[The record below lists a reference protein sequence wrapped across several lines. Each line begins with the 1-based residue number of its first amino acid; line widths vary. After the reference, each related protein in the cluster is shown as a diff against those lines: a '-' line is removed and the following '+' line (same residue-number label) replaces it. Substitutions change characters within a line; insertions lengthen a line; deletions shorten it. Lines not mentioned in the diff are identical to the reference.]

1 MAEDAVQKYL
11 TDIGEIYRTGGGV
24 AEESYYGALEAL
36 LNEAGKALKP
46 RVRCVGQ
53 LKDTGAGTPDFGF
66 FTANQF
72 QSSKDSRPI
81 EGQNPE
87 RGVIECKPWKDDSFA
102 RTDSSQVSKYW
113 DKYGLVL
120 VTNFRDFVLVGRSED
135 GKPVRLESYRM
146 AESESKFCEILEH
159 PQKAAKEQ
167 GGRFVEFLRRA
178 MLHAAPLTEPEDLAW
193 FLASYAREAKGRVE
207 QSANLPALEGLKNA
221 LEEALG
227 MKFEGEKG
235 EHFFQATLVQTLFYG
250 VFSSWVLWSREHGGQ
265 PDAKFNWH
273 DAAWT
278 LHVPMI
284 TSLFDQIATP
294 KRLKPLGIDEVLDW
308 AGMVLN
314 RVDRASFFSK
324 FEQENA
330 VQYFYEPFLKA
341 YDPELR
347 KDLGVWYT
355 PPEIVKYQVERIDR
369 VLREELNITD
379 GLADEQVVVLDPCCG
394 TGAYLVEVL
403 KRIHKTLAEK
413 GASALTAQG
422 VKEAARKRVFGFE
435 ILPAPFVISH
445 LQIGL
450 LLRTIGAPLNAEGSE
465 RAGVYLTNALTG
477 WEPLEDPKTLL
488 PFPELKEERDKANK
502 VKQESPILVILGN
515 PPYNAFAGTSP
526 EEEGDLVELY
536 KGAYDV
542 KIPLKRDKEKIIR
555 KYQLSDPVQDGGW
568 GIKKY
573 NLDELYVRFF
583 RIAERRIVKSGKG
596 IVSYISNFSYLGDPS
611 FVVMRNKFMEGFDK
625 IWIDCM
631 NGDSRETGKMTPEGK
646 PDPSVFSTEQTS
658 VGIRVGTAICV
669 LVRKE
674 KRDKKP
680 RVLFQHYWG
689 TNKKEDLLE
698 SLKAKDFDR
707 RYKAANPEK
716 SNKLSFRPANVSEDY
731 LGWVKLA
738 DLCQLKPFPAFME
751 SRKGALIDFDKAK
764 LTEKMKSYF
773 NNSVSWDEFS
783 HRYSEVCESN
793 KTYDAKKIR
802 TTLLKTNSYK
812 ENNLKK
818 YFLHPFDI
826 RWCYHEVKTP
836 LWHRSRP
843 ELSQQFWDD
852 NIHLVSRLKTEKE
865 AKGSPLIITKIMADC
880 QSLARNVSIAPLYYK
895 IQKKKSKDD
904 DEMTANFL
912 GDRGR
917 KEEVRA
923 NLSNN
928 ARTYLENLG
937 LRDPD
942 KEKNVAE
949 FLWMHCLAIGYSSA
963 YLEENADGIRQD
975 WPRIPLPKTKKVLL
989 ESAELG
995 RQVAALLDTES
1006 PVEGVTTGK
1015 IDSRLKSIGVI
1026 TRVEGGAIRPDK
1038 GELDL
1043 TAGWGHAGK
1052 GGVCMPGA
1060 GKYEERKQEDA
1071 ELKKTF
1077 GDETLDIYL
1086 NGAAYWENVP
1096 KCVWEYYIGGYQV
1109 IKKRLSY
1116 REKGMLGRGLKVE
1129 EAEYVTEMARRLSA
1143 LIMLQEKLNTNYE
1156 TVKSDTW
1163 VWPRTIT

>member
-11 TDIGEIYRTGGGV
+11 TDVWEIYRTGGGV
-24 AEESYYGALEAL
+24 DEKSYYGPLEIL
-36 LNEAGKALKP
+36 LNEVGRKLKP

-53 LKDTGAGTPDFGF
+53 LKNTGAGEPDFGF

-81 EGQNPE
+81 AGQIPE
-87 RGVIECKPWKDDSFA
+87 RGVVECKPWKDDSFV
-102 RTDSSQVSKYW
+102 RTNSAQVSKYW
-113 DKYGLVL
+113 NRYGLVL

-146 AESESKFCEILEH
+146 AESESKFYKILEH

-167 GGRFVEFLRRA
+167 GERFVEFLRRA
-178 MLHAAPLTEPEDLAW
+178 MLHAAPMTEPEDLAW
-193 FLASYAREAKGRVE
+193 FLASYAREARGRVE
-207 QSANLPALEGLKNA
+207 QSVNLPALEGLKNA

-235 EHFFQATLVQTLFYG
+235 KHFFLATLVQTLFYG
-250 VFSSWVLWSREHGGQ
+250 VFSSWVLWSRGKWGQ
-265 PDAKFNWH
+265 PEAKFNWH

-284 TSLFDQIATP
+284 ASLFDQIATP

-314 RVDRASFFSK
+314 RVERARFFSK
-324 FEQENA
+324 FEEEHA

-355 PPEIVKYQVERIDR
+355 PPEIVKYQVERVDK
-369 VLREELNITD
+369 VLREELSIAD
-379 GLADEQVVVLDPCCG
+379 GLADERVVVLDPCCG
-394 TGAYLVEVL
+394 TGTYLVEVL
-403 KRIHKTLAEK
+403 KRIHKTLSEK
-413 GASALTAQG
+413 GASALTAQS

-450 LLRTIGAPLNAEGSE
+450 MLRTLGAPLNAEGSE

-526 EEEGDLVELY
+526 EEEGGLVDCY
-536 KGAYDV
+536 KEGLT
-542 KIPLKRDKEKIIR
+542 KPIKE
-555 KYQLSDPVQDGGW
+555 GGW
-568 GIKKY
+568 GIKKF
-573 NLDELYVRFF
+573 NLDDLYVRFF

-611 FVVMRNKFMEGFDK
+611 FVVMRNKFLKGFDG

-631 NGDSRETGKMTPEGK
+631 NGDSRETGKLTPEGK

-674 KRDKKP
+674 KRDDKP
-680 RVLFQHYWG
+680 RVRFQHYWG
-689 TNKKEDLLE
+689 ANKREDLLE
-698 SLKAKDFDR
+698 SLGEKNFES
-707 RYKAANPEK
+707 RYKIAESMKVNRY
-716 SNKLSFRPANVSEDY
+716 SFRPLLVSKEY
-731 LGWVKLA
+731 LNWPIVPALGGDKPNSGPIERRGNSLIVFPDEETKLELLIPYLDEKNSDSEMENIA
-738 DLCQLKPFPAFME
+738 PAFMKSSGE
-751 SRKGALIDFDKAK
+751 FDAVKTRKALKGKTSFKEERI
-764 LTEKMKSYF
+764 T
-773 NNSVSWDEFS
+773 
-783 HRYSEVCESN
+783 RY
-793 KTYDAKKIR
+793 
-802 TTLLKTNSYK
+802 
-812 ENNLKK
+812 
-818 YFLHPFDI
+818 PFKPLDI
-826 RWCYHEVKTP
+826 RIAY
-836 LWHRSRP
+836 LDP
-843 ELSQQFWDD
+843 E
-852 NIHLVSRLKTEKE
+852 
-865 AKGSPLIITKIMADC
+865 
-880 QSLARNVSIAPLYYK
+880 IAPLFSRPGPELLKHSCIKGNSYFITRDTADKYPEGPPFLYATLVCDYDA
-895 IQKKKSKDD
+895 ISGHARHFPILLWQESGKSKADAAVD
-904 DEMTANFL
+904 VMYGAKVGERVT
-912 GDRGR
+912 
-917 KEEVRA
+917 RA
-923 NLSNN
+923 NLSEI
-928 ARTYLENLG
+928 ARSYLAELG
-937 LRDPD
+937 IGDTD
-942 KEKNVAE
+942 KDAE
-949 FLWMHCLAIGYSSA
+949 TGGLIWMHSLAIGYSPK

-975 WPRIPLPKTKKVLL
+975 WPRIPLPRTKKMLL

-995 RQVAALLDTES
+995 RRVASLLDTEN
-1006 PVEGVTTGK
+1006 PVEGVTKGK
-1015 IDSRLKSIGVI
+1015 INDLLKSIGVI
-1026 TRVEGGAIRPDK
+1026 TRVEGGMIRPEK

-1043 TAGWGHAGK
+1043 TTGWGHTGK
-1052 GGVCMPGA
+1052 GGICMPGA
-1060 GKYEERKQEDA
+1060 GKYVERKQEDE
-1071 ELKKTF
+1071 ELRKVF

-1086 NGAAYWENVP
+1086 NGAAYWENIP

-1109 IKKRLSY
+1109 IKKWLSY
-1116 REKGMLGRGLKVE
+1116 RERSMLGRRLMVD
-1129 EAEYVTEMARRLSA
+1129 EAEYVTEMTRRLAA
-1143 LIMLQEKLNTNYE
+1143 LVLLQGELNANYE
-1156 TVKSDTW
+1156 EVKGETW
-1163 VWPRTIT
+1163 SWPW